1 MIRITY
7 KLKNDW
13 RTFSKNFLDHTKAE
27 DFVRDIK
34 RSRDKTLVHI
44 IDRDNLLDRNRFY
57 H

>member
-13 RTFSKNFLDHTKAE
+13 RTFSKNFIDHTEAE
-27 DFVRDIK
+27 DFVKSIK

-44 IDRDNLLDRNRFY
+44 IDRDNLLDRDRFY